1 MPSPHPQGSR
11 AGLLPTMRWVTLQAV
26 TGEEALVQ
34 PACDGD
40 LARTISIIS

>member
-1 MPSPHPQGSR
+1 MPPCPQGSR
-11 AGLLPTMRWVTLQAV
+11 VGLFPTVRWVTLQALA
-26 TGEEALVQ
+26 GEEVLAQ